1 MRVLIMLLCAL
12 FIAYAKEPFTDLE
25 GVVGYIVVEVK
36 GKVENYLVVEGKDG
50 GVRMVKVDKNPKQ
63 FLRKVE
69 DESQKK

>member
-1 MRVLIMLLCAL
+1 MKVLFVLLVFL

-25 GVVGYIVVEVK
+25 GVVGYIVVERK

-50 GVRMVKVDKNPKQ
+50 GFRMVKVDKNPKQ

-69 DESQKK
+69 DESQKR